1 MEKIRMICLPFAGGS
16 KYSYYRYVKL
26 APEWLEVIPVD
37 LPGRGARLNERL
49 LTDMQAV
56 VDDVLSNIRRYM
68 DSPYVLYGHSM
79 GALTVLL
86 LTRRIRKEGL
96 RMPLHLFVTGHGG
109 PSANDS
115 KIIRYNLPE
124 NELIEELNVL
134 DGMPGEIIKDKFLL
148 RFFLPVIRADFKAIE
163 TFTYS
168 PEQKLDIPIT
178 CVIGREEKISL
189 EKAKAWEN
197 ETTARVDVRQF
208 PGKHFFIYQH
218 DKEIMTL
225 ICRLIVANP
234 IRGVQT
240 SLV

>member
-1 MEKIRMICLPFAGGS
+1 MEKIKMICLPFAGGS

-37 LPGRGARLNERL
+37 LPGRGARLSERL
-49 LTDMQAV
+49 LTDMHAV
-56 VDDVLSNIRRYM
+56 VDDVLSHIRRHI
-68 DSPYVLYGHSM
+68 DTPYILYGHSM

-86 LTRRIRKEGL
+86 LARKIREEGL

-109 PSANDS
+109 PSANDN
-115 KIIRYNLPE
+115 KIIRHNLSE
-124 NELIEELNVL
+124 NELIDELNTL
-134 DGMPGEIIKDKFLL
+134 DGLPGEIINDKLLL

-163 TFTYS
+163 TFSYS
-168 PEQKLDIPIT
+168 PEEKLDIPIT
-178 CVIGREEKISL
+178 CVIGSEEKISL
-189 EKAKAWEN
+189 DKARAWES

-225 ICRLIVANP
+225 ICRLITANP
-234 IRGVQT
+234 IRAVQ